1 MRKWYLVNFSSLLM
15 SRVPR
20 EAHTEINT
28 SGLKNGDSLNNTRI
42 VLVRRLH
49 HLVVISLRRNPQLPF
64 SLPLHDIAKKDILGT
79 NSILLFQAVFSASTS
94 IRGFL
99 LQLLSSCLL
108 KLQWILFEKQTI
120 SIPTF
125 PANQCLPSQHSFHFH
140 SIPRH
145 KI

>member
-20 EAHTEINT
+20 EVHIEINT

-49 HLVVISLRRNPQLPF
+49 HLVVISLRRNPQLLF
-64 SLPLHDIAKKDILGT
+64 SLPFMILQKGDT
-79 NSILLFQAVFSASTS
+79 CYELDTPLPGSFLGKYLNLRLSTPAAVFMSIKTS
-94 IRGFL
+94 MNFIRETNHL
-99 LQLLSSCLL
+99 DPHLSC
-108 KLQWILFEKQTI
+108 Q
-120 SIPTF
+120 P
-125 PANQCLPSQHSFHFH
+125 CLPSQHSFHFH
-140 SIPRH
+140 AIPRH